1 VIFNKVSESWIP
13 ITQGGRVDH
22 SFKRYPARSRLVELT
37 VCLLWFLLFS
47 SPTPAG
53 SSEPPPAAGSTVIS
67 PESPESDVVEPPSV
81 DMNFQDVEIRDFVSY
96 VSEVTGTNFILGLD
110 VQGRITVV
118 SPTKVPVNEVFR
130 FFQSVLEVHG
140 YTTVQARG
148 LVKIVPSAT
157 ARGKAVETRSVEPSK
172 PPEDKLVTQVIHLHY
187 LSPDDAKKLLT
198 PLLSKGGV
206 IVSHPSSGT
215 LMITDFHPN
224 IERLQKI
231 IKAVDVPGP

>member
-1 VIFNKVSESWIP
+1 MS
-13 ITQGGRVDH
+13 
-22 SFKRYPARSRLVELT
+22 L
-37 VCLLWFLLFS
+37 
-47 SPTPAG
+47 G
-53 SSEPPPAAGSTVIS
+53 SSALDA
-67 PESPESDVVEPPSV
+67 VERPSV
-81 DMNFQDVEIRDFVSY
+81 DMNFQDVDIRDFVNY
-96 VSEVTGTNFILGLD
+96 VSEATGTNFILGPD

-140 YTTVQARG
+140 YTTVEARG

-187 LSPDDAKKLLT
+187 LSPDDAKNLLT
-198 PLLSKGGV
+198 PLLSEGAV
-206 IVSHPSSGT
+206 IVSHPLSGA
-215 LMITDFHPN
+215 LIITDFHPN

-231 IKAVDVPGP
+231 IKAVDVPRAQEDHAVIEK